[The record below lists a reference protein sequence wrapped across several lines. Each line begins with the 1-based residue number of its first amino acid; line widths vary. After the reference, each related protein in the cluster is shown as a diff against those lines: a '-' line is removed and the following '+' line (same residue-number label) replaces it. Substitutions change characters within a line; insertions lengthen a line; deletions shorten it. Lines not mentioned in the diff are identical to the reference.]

1 VTSAE
6 LLDKAEDF
14 ALEYWV
20 YIEWESL
27 YEKHRKTYGI
37 EKSIFLAFRQL
48 DLLDKFLN
56 RVKAQDGN
64 SGH

>member
-1 VTSAE
+1 MTSAE

-20 YIEWESL
+20 YIEWETL
-27 YEKHRKTYGI
+27 YEEYRKTYSI

-56 RVKAQDGN
+56 RVKVQQT
-64 SGH
+64 